1 MIAVDCTA
9 IFLHNKFMDFRW
21 NDWNIEHIGKHGVL
35 PDEAELV
42 IAGARSPFPR
52 KIHEDK
58 WLVWGKGR
66 GGRFMQVIFVLD
78 DDETIY
84 VIHARPLTEQ
94 EKRRY
99 RRRTR

>member
-1 MIAVDCTA
+1 LEIAVDWGF
-9 IFLHNKFMDFRW
+9 IFLHNKFMEFRW

-58 WLVWGKGR
+58 WLV
-66 GGRFMQVIFVLD
+66 
-78 DDETIY
+78 
-84 VIHARPLTEQ
+84 
-94 EKRRY
+94 
-99 RRRTR
+99 